1 MTATEQPSLAMSFEL
16 IRSRFHDP
24 DFLHCRGLGGEVP
37 VYVYPYD
44 AAKEDEVRALTASML
59 EDNRKELERE
69 PDTAARIINFDLWD
83 VFEAMCES
91 RGILEKIS
99 KLDARLKD
107 RERLLKKIQSSN
119 PPKRYLDFMSAQ
131 YEERYGEPQ
140 RGRDVVL
147 ITGVG
152 KIYPFVRAH
161 SILEGVQSTFSGIPV
176 VMFYPGGYDGKQLKL
191 FNTVADGNYY
201 RAFNQL

>member
-16 IRSRFHDP
+16 IRSRLHDP
-24 DFLHCRGLGGEVP
+24 DFLNCRGLGGEVP
-37 VYVYPYD
+37 IYIYPYD
-44 AAKEDEVRALTASML
+44 AAKEDEVRALTAGML
-59 EDNRKELERE
+59 EDNRRELERD
-69 PDTAARIINFDLWD
+69 PNAATRIVCFDLWD

-99 KLDARLKD
+99 KLDHRLKD
-107 RERLLKKIQSSN
+107 RERLLKKVQSSN
-119 PPKRYLDFMSAQ
+119 PPERYLQCMQSQF
-131 YEERYGEPQ
+131 EEVYGAPQ
-140 RGRDVVL
+140 HGRDVVL

-161 SILEGVQSTFSGIPV
+161 SILEGVQSTFSNIPV
-176 VMFYPGGYDGKQLKL
+176 VMFYPGSYDGKQLKL